1 MPTGDCFLPTSN
13 NVTLHLTDR
22 GNMVIAPMNVLV
34 KIIALVSVMKSKGL
48 VQVVGVLIAIII
60 VYLIFGQ

>member
-1 MPTGDCFLPTSN
+1 
-13 NVTLHLTDR
+13 
-22 GNMVIAPMNVLV
+22 MVIAPMNVLV